1 MSAHRLVFGRERL
14 ANTDE
19 VDQEPPRRHRVNWRT
34 WILSAVA
41 IAGAAAA
48 WFS

>member
-14 ANTDE
+14 ANTE
-19 VDQEPPRRHRVNWRT
+19 QEPPRRHRVNWRT
-34 WILSAVA
+34 SILSAVA